1 MVTQATIS
9 ISCQKC
15 GGVSNV
21 VAGQSYYRCQ
31 FCTSL
36 VQPVEV
42 SGDRILPTGHSL
54 ESCCPC
60 CSTSL
65 QSGLMEGRNVL
76 FCNECFGLLLRN
88 ADFGSIVSERVARRV
103 GLEPAEPR
111 PIDPTAYERRVACPS
126 CKTKMDVHPYYGP
139 GNVVVDT
146 CGECGLIWL
155 DHGEMTRVEQ
165 ASGVRQA
172 PWSQRSD
179 VTPIPGSS
187 EPTNQDRSFFGLPQ
201 RNPAAE
207 FLADLFFG
215 P

>member
-1 MVTQATIS
+1 MWLPDSRIIAVSSARLWFSRSRCLRIAFFRPVIRWNPAAPAAAHRCSPVRWKVAT
-9 ISCQKC
+9 SCSATTASDC
-15 GGVSNV
+15 SS
-21 VAGQSYYRCQ
+21 AM
-31 FCTSL
+31 
-36 VQPVEV
+36 
-42 SGDRILPTGHSL
+42 
-54 ESCCPC
+54 
-60 CSTSL
+60 STSAQL
-65 QSGLMEGRNVL
+65 SANASLAESALNPQNLAPSIRRLMSAESP
-76 FCNECFGLLLRN
+76 
-88 ADFGSIVSERVARRV
+88 AHPARR
-103 GLEPAEPR
+103 
-111 PIDPTAYERRVACPS
+111 
-126 CKTKMDVHPYYGP
+126 KMDVHPYYGP

-165 ASGVRQA
+165 ASGVRQT
-172 PWSQRSD
+172 PWSQRSE